1 MNSMPCSQNAASIEP
16 ADTLIPR
23 SVLAVLGDPALIS
36 GEDLGAYYSLLGQL
50 GAECGALGILDWIW
64 VKDIADL
71 TWQILR
77 MRQWMRVM
85 IENGQKT
92 GLAAGIDQLLAMRP
106 GETVSATANRL
117 ADEAFSDLVPDEHG
131 RDGAARLSALLKPH
145 GLGMHQIAAANS
157 FFQQFKS
164 ISDAEA
170 LIANLEYRRDRA
182 LRQIEDRRQS
192 LGSQLRSTVEG
203 VIESPTAAEPV
214 VPDSFEP
221 SPLDGTR
228 TANSRR
234 AFQTQAEHNPD
245 GRRKRSRDRGG
256 LTSSV

>member
-1 MNSMPCSQNAASIEP
+1 MVP

-23 SVLAVLGDPALIS
+23 SVLAVLGDPPLIS

-92 GLAAGIDQLLAMRP
+92 GLAAGIDQLLSMRP

-117 ADEAFSDLVPDEHG
+117 ADEAFSDLAPDQHG

-164 ISDAEA
+164 ISEAEE
-170 LIANLEYRRDRA
+170 LITSLEYRRDRA
-182 LRQIEDRRQS
+182 LRQLENRRLS

-203 VIESPTAAEPV
+203 VIESPSAAAPV
-214 VPDSFEP
+214 VADSFERR
-221 SPLDGTR
+221 PLDR
-228 TANSRR
+228 KRIANPRQALQSRV
-234 AFQTQAEHNPD
+234 QHNPD

-256 LTSSV
+256 LTGPVNLKHEIAPE